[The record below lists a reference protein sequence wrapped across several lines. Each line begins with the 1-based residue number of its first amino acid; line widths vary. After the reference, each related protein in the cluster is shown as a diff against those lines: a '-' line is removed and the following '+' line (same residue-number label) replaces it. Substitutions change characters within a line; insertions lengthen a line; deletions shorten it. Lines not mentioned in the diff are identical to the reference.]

1 MVKEKGIDLEDY
13 VPNQE
18 IKGDYDKTLAV
29 KCQNGTFV
37 GKKDGNVVSYK
48 GVPYAEPPILNLRF
62 KPPVKASNSDKIYE
76 AYYLGKAGFQTLCET
91 EKSSFYKQGEDCLT
105 LNIWV
110 NVSNTDSK
118 KPVMVFIHGGAFE
131 WGGTADPLYEG
142 TNFVK
147 DHSDVILVTINY
159 RIGILGFI
167 NLSLLEGGENYKES
181 GNLGIL
187 DQICALEWV
196 RDNISN
202 FGGDPNNVTIFGESA
217 GGCTVSILP
226 LVKRTKGLFHHV
238 IAQSGSYQFT
248 SSVENSLKVTKIL
261 IQRTNAKSVDDLVKL
276 SEKEIKK
283 IIDKF
288 PEDDYIFPV
297 RDGIVLPKNLYEEFD
312 QFDFTGIDF
321 MFGTNKDEY
330 RYWIEDLGGFE
341 VYKEYVPE
349 IFEYY
354 TSFFSEQDKK
364 KVSEFMESLPD
375 EEEIWKQT
383 EFINEYLFRIGAVA
397 QAEKISKRGGNV
409 YMYFWTFPSGKPQF
423 GACHAVELSSIFNNL
438 KNGIYTDGKVNENL
452 AKTSQL
458 MWVNFAKNGNPSTS
472 SINWDKFNINDRK
485 TMFLGEEIKEEND
498 NYPERNKK
506 LIQIAKYY
514 FN

>member
-1 MVKEKGIDLEDY
+1 MQKEKGVDVEDY
-13 VPNQE
+13 FPNQE

-110 NVSNTDSK
+110 NASNTDSK

-142 TNFVK
+142 TNFIK

-167 NLSLLEGGENYKES
+167 NLSILEGGENYKES

-217 GGCTVSILP
+217 GGTSVSILP
-226 LVKRTKGLFHHV
+226 LIKRTKGLFHHV
-238 IAQSGSYQFT
+238 IAQSGSNQFT
-248 SSVENSLKVTKIL
+248 SSIENSLKITKIL
-261 IQRTNAKSVDDLVKL
+261 IERTNAKSVDDLVKL
-276 SEKEIKK
+276 SEKEMKK

-288 PEDDYIFPV
+288 PEEKYVFPV
-297 RDGIVLPKNLYEEFD
+297 RDGVVLPKNIYEEFD
-312 QFDFTGIDF
+312 TFDFNGIDF
-321 MFGTNKDEY
+321 LLGTNKDEY
-330 RYWIEDLGGFE
+330 RYWLEDLGGTE
-341 VYKEYVPE
+341 PYLAHEKEL
-349 IFEYY
+349 FEYH
-354 TSFFSEQDKK
+354 TSLFSEQDKK
-364 KVSEFMESLPD
+364 KVNEFMENLPD
-375 EEEIWKQT
+375 KEEIWKLT
-383 EFINEYLFRIGAVA
+383 EFLNEYIFRIRTIA

-409 YMYFWTFPSGKPQF
+409 FVYFWTFPSEKPQF

-438 KNGIYTDGKVNENL
+438 KNGIYTGGKVNETL
-452 AKTSQL
+452 AKTAQL
-458 MWVNFAKNGNPSTS
+458 MWINFAKNGNPSTT
-472 SINWDKFNINDRK
+472 SIKWNKFNLNDRK

-498 NYPERNKK
+498 NYPERNEK
-506 LIQIAKYY
+506 LIPIAKYD